1 VGKVGYLQRVS
12 NPRLWPRGKP
22 IDNRLQVDNLPDSTP
37 RYAIDMAYWTKI
49 DGRIAG
55 GERIRVYVAAL
66 NGRIAHVAMDHAE
79 RPCSEA
85 EFLWRLA
92 GRESWEP
99 WPEGSGAGLLD
110 AAATQFEEYFSGR
123 LLEFELPLDLSGTPF
138 QQQVWRALMKI
149 PYGETRS
156 YGDIAEAIR
165 NPGAMRAVGNAN
177 GRNHLPI
184 IIPCHRVIAAG
195 GKIGGFGGGVGLKK
209 SLLAHEAAILGR
221 RRLAS

>member
-1 VGKVGYLQRVS
+1 MWGGLATCGGLTTR
-12 NPRLWPRGKP
+12 PTF
-22 IDNRLQVDNLPDSTP
+22 IP
-37 RYAIDMAYWTKI
+37 RYAIEMAYWTKI

-55 GERIRVYVAAL
+55 RERIRVYVAAL
-66 NGRIAHVAMDHAE
+66 NGRIAHVGMDHAE
-79 RPCSEA
+79 HPCSEA
-85 EFLWRLA
+85 EFLWRLTA
-92 GRESWEP
+92 RENWQR

-110 AAATQFEEYFSGR
+110 AAALQFDEYFSGR

-156 YGDIAEAIR
+156 YGDVAEAIK

-184 IIPCHRVIAAG
+184 IIPCHRVIAAR

-209 SLLAHEAAILGR
+209 SLLAHEAAVLKR

>member
-1 VGKVGYLQRVS
+1 
-12 NPRLWPRGKP
+12 
-22 IDNRLQVDNLPDSTP
+22 
-37 RYAIDMAYWTKI
+37 MAYWTKI

-55 GERIRVYVAAL
+55 AERIRVYVAAL
-66 NGRIAHVAMDHAE
+66 NGRITQVGMDHAE
-79 RPCSEA
+79 HPCSEA

-92 GRESWEP
+92 ARESWER

-110 AAATQFEEYFSGR
+110 AATMQFEEYFSGR
-123 LLEFELPLDLSGTPF
+123 LLEFELPLDLGGTPF

-149 PYGETRS
+149 PYGETRT
-156 YGDIAEAIR
+156 YGDIAEAVR

-184 IIPCHRVIAAG
+184 IVPCHRVIAAG

-209 SLLAHEAAILGR
+209 SLLAHEAGILQR